1 MEQLLAV
8 LAGGVLALG
17 GSLLQARHQRQQ
29 AHDERVWTRRADLY
43 VDLLSD
49 SDSRELKARVQAFA
63 SDRVQQLYEPYK
75 TAYEQRNFYALENGG
90 VDVLGEFEP
99 PNNDE
104 MRRLNEVFSQREKAL
119 VDQVRAE
126 LRIGHRL

>member
-49 SDSRELKARVQAFA
+49 SDNRELKARVQAFA

-90 VDVLGEFEP
+90 VDDLGEFEP
-99 PNNDE
+99 PDDAE
-104 MRRLNEVFSQREKAL
+104 MRRLTPVIQRNW
-119 VDQVRAE
+119 VS
-126 LRIGHRL
+126 